1 MNLQLVNENDM
12 NAPVEEELVQKAVS
26 YRKMSTEEREALKT
40 RVESVKSDFEDHKY
54 LLNVDQGLFSD
65 YLDFIQNKVKFDGKD
80 CLGIPKVYEALIES
94 QKESTKVMLGGK
106 PRYMLTNM
114 HLEALYYYL
123 VKNNGQG
130 LEEANSLKRLLDP
143 ILESLSRAVV
153 RRNTLQ
159 SFLEK
164 AEAQLHGI
172 IDPDEILAPEY
183 ENEEE
188 DGQD

>member
-1 MNLQLVNENDM
+1 MNLQLVNENEMD
-12 NAPVEEELVQKAVS
+12 ESTGEELLQKAQS
-26 YRKMSTEEREALKT
+26 YRKMTPEEREALKA
-40 RVESVKSDFEDHKY
+40 RVESVKRDFEDHKY
-54 LLNVDQGLFSD
+54 LLNVDQDLFSD
-65 YLDFIQNKVKFDGKD
+65 YVDFIQNKAKFDGKD
-80 CLGIPKVYEALIES
+80 CLGIPKVYEALTES
-94 QKESTKVMLGGK
+94 QKESTKVMIGGK

-130 LEEANSLKRLLDP
+130 LEEATVLKRLLDP
-143 ILESLSRAVV
+143 VLESLSRAVV

-172 IDPDEILAPEY
+172 IDPDEVIEPQY

-188 DGQD
+188 DGTN